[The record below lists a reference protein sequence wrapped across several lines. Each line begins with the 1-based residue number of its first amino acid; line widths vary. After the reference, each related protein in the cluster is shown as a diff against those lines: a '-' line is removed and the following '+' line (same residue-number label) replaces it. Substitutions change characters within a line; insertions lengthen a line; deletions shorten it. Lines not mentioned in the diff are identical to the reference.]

1 LRNPNSRLIIA
12 LTNRDNNTTLTTKKM
27 TNQDAVTGFVT
38 ESDKLNKDRLWV
50 AEILELLEGLAV
62 KEQKTNNA

>member
-1 LRNPNSRLIIA
+1 
-12 LTNRDNNTTLTTKKM
+12 M